1 MYLQIVTCFSPSW
14 PPLAG
19 PVDPRVGNSVKNT
32 VDWCMFLIGDCFAYL
47 PLILFVSLYL
57 WHRWVQLRDD
67 FVYNL
72 RDFIS
77 FKLLSGYILYFDFS
91 ICELQHDAPVI
102 VQPLIP
108 SSPVHVPA
116 YPSQQTYVQPSA
128 PGNLFN
134 PWIEILFST
143 QLPFKWKT
151 ILQEF
156 QALILTVLVP
166 LTQNCTKC

>member
-1 MYLQIVTCFSPSW
+1 M
-14 PPLAG
+14 G
-19 PVDPRVGNSVKNT
+19 PVEG
-32 VDWCMFLIGDCFAYL
+32 WFL
-47 PLILFVSLYL
+47 
-57 WHRWVQLRDD
+57 H
-67 FVYNL
+67 
-72 RDFIS
+72 DFIS

-91 ICELQHDAPVI
+91 ICEIQHDAPVI

-128 PGNLFN
+128 PGKLFN
-134 PWIEILFST
+134 PWIEIFFST
-143 QLPFKWKT
+143 RLQFNKK

-156 QALILTVLVP
+156 AEALILTVLMP

>member
-1 MYLQIVTCFSPSW
+1 MYLKIVTCFSPSW

-19 PVDPRVGNSVKNT
+19 PVDPRVENPVTDT
-32 VDWCMFLIGDCFAYL
+32 VDWCMFLIGDCFAYS

-67 FVYNL
+67 FVYDL
-72 RDFIS
+72 RDLIS
-77 FKLLSGYILYFDFS
+77 FKLLTRYILNFDFS
-91 ICELQHDAPVI
+91 ICEIQRDAPVI

-143 QLPFKWKT
+143 QLPFKFKKR
-151 ILQEF
+151 QEF

-166 LTQNCTKC
+166 LTHNCTKC

>member
-1 MYLQIVTCFSPSW
+1 MYVKIIVTFFSPSW

-19 PVDPRVGNSVKNT
+19 PVDPRVENPVKNT
-32 VDWCMFLIGDCFAYL
+32 IDWCMFLIGDCFAYL
-47 PLILFVSLYL
+47 PLILFLSLYL

-72 RDFIS
+72 HDFIS

-91 ICELQHDAPVI
+91 ICEIQHDAPVI

-108 SSPVHVPA
+108 RSPVHVPA

-143 QLPFKWKT
+143 QLQFKLKKFCKNLLKPWY
-151 ILQEF
+151 LQF
-156 QALILTVLVP
+156 
-166 LTQNCTKC
+166 